1 MKKQNNK
8 KILIVDDFEL
18 NRAIL
23 CEMFCRD
30 YEVIEAE
37 GGRQAIEI
45 LKKEGTNI
53 KALLL
58 DIVMPDIDG
67 FGVLDFLSEQN
78 MIEKLPVF
86 LITAETAVDTIMRG
100 FEKGVVDVI
109 NKPINDPAI
118 ICKRVYNAIELYQKR
133 SNLECLVEE
142 QVQTIRKQNEN
153 LQTTKTSI
161 IDMLSSVIEFRSG
174 ESGEHV
180 RRIRKATKI
189 LLENMA
195 EICPEYNL
203 SEEWIILVS
212 GAATMH
218 DIGKVSVPDYILNKP
233 GRLTKE
239 EFDEMK
245 KHTIYGSDMLKSIPF
260 FTEDPIFQH
269 AYEICRHHHERWD
282 GKGYPDGLKGNQ
294 IPIWAQVVA
303 LADVYEALTGER
315 VYKPVYSHEKAL
327 SMIVNGECGQFNPE
341 LLNCFL
347 EEIDNL
353 LMELRQPEKQLAPP
367 SLPVSSKPVASQS
380 ETLSERTLRLLELE
394 RQKYRVLSDLSG
406 DITFDYDAQTDLLT
420 FSEKYTEM
428 FGGSFQMQDALKVIE
443 NTDKILKED
452 KPIIWKVL
460 KELTPE
466 QPVGKMELRMQ
477 TLAGDFEWFEVLIN
491 ALWRNEKEPECVS
504 LIGKMTNINDQ
515 KLETSRLKRQASTD
529 SLTGTYNRKAA
540 VELISDYLLSEPMPQ
555 GALFFMDI
563 DDFKSFNDDYGH
575 QYGDKILQK
584 IGEKLRGAFRGTDI
598 VGRIGGDEFIVF
610 LEEISSREAIIRKA
624 REVCGMFRKV
634 GDEIGSPR
642 EITGSVGVACS
653 PDDGLSFD
661 SLLAKADQALYHAKK
676 CGKNQFSFS
685 TDLSKQ

>member
-1 MKKQNNK
+1 M
-8 KILIVDDFEL
+8 DDFEL

-260 FTEDPIFQH
+260 FTEDPIFSMPT
-269 AYEICRHHHERWD
+269 
-282 GKGYPDGLKGNQ
+282 KS
-294 IPIWAQVVA
+294 VVIIMS
-303 LADVYEALTGER
+303 VGM
-315 VYKPVYSHEKAL
+315 EKA
-327 SMIVNGECGQFNPE
+327 I
-341 LLNCFL
+341 
-347 EEIDNL
+347 
-353 LMELRQPEKQLAPP
+353 
-367 SLPVSSKPVASQS
+367 
-380 ETLSERTLRLLELE
+380 
-394 RQKYRVLSDLSG
+394 
-406 DITFDYDAQTDLLT
+406 
-420 FSEKYTEM
+420 
-428 FGGSFQMQDALKVIE
+428 
-443 NTDKILKED
+443 
-452 KPIIWKVL
+452 
-460 KELTPE
+460 
-466 QPVGKMELRMQ
+466 RM
-477 TLAGDFEWFEVLIN
+477 A
-491 ALWRNEKEPECVS
+491 
-504 LIGKMTNINDQ
+504 
-515 KLETSRLKRQASTD
+515 
-529 SLTGTYNRKAA
+529 
-540 VELISDYLLSEPMPQ
+540 
-555 GALFFMDI
+555 
-563 DDFKSFNDDYGH
+563 
-575 QYGDKILQK
+575 
-584 IGEKLRGAFRGTDI
+584 
-598 VGRIGGDEFIVF
+598 
-610 LEEISSREAIIRKA
+610 
-624 REVCGMFRKV
+624 
-634 GDEIGSPR
+634 
-642 EITGSVGVACS
+642 
-653 PDDGLSFD
+653 
-661 SLLAKADQALYHAKK
+661 
-676 CGKNQFSFS
+676 
-685 TDLSKQ
+685 